1 MFTRLYCTL
10 TEHWWA
16 QTLAPTLTSQ
26 GKDLTTTWSQGQNQ
40 VLTDQV
46 WPCPPGTSGSSL
58 SCLHLQRSSFLGLRL
73 TLSARQSVN
82 WQMLARIPVC
92 PPFLYLLHGN
102 PQLCFQ
108 PSLCRSP
115 NTNGV
120 IFFQFLRMAQRM
132 TAASVGKTICKKF
145 GSVRSIFD
153 TYKDLGK
160 KTPKNHNTKI
170 PQGQRPVMQHITAS
184 FLLCR
189 GGHRKRILTPLT
201 FLYIFC
207 TGICLCQALLC
218 RLVFDTHEDR
228 HSYPEHIYLESQ
240 SIKTLFISQVLI
252 KITLGS

>member
-1 MFTRLYCTL
+1 MSTNTCTYPHLPRKRLENYLKPRSQPGPDRPSVTLPSRDLWKFTQFS
-10 TEHWWA
+10 A
-16 QTLAPTLTSQ
+16 SP
-26 GKDLTTTWSQGQNQ
+26 K
-40 VLTDQV
+40 
-46 WPCPPGTSGSSL
+46 
-58 SCLHLQRSSFLGLRL
+58 RSSFLGLRL

-82 WQMLARIPVC
+82 WQMLTRIPVC
-92 PPFLYLLHGN
+92 PSFLYLLHGN

-108 PSLCRSP
+108 PSLCCSP

-153 TYKDLGK
+153 KYKDLGK
-160 KTPKNHNTKI
+160 NPKKTTTPKS
-170 PQGQRPVMQHITAS
+170 PPRQRPVIQHITAS

-189 GGHRKRILTPLT
+189 EGHRKRILTPLT

-240 SIKTLFISQVLI
+240 SIRTLFISQVLI